1 MNPFRVSSL
10 VVALCCLVIALP
22 LALSAAA
29 DPPASPTWD
38 QAGAAYQKGDWSA
51 AATAYDAITKR
62 EPGSGRAWYRLATCY
77 AKLGKLDAA
86 IPAYLKAE
94 AIGQN
99 PLVRFDL
106 ACAYARS
113 GEKAKAM
120 EWLDKAASGGF
131 RSTERMKN
139 DPDLASVRGTDAFA
153 ALTHRVETNERPC
166 AHDPAYRQ
174 FDFWVGEWQVK
185 SPEGAPAGT
194 NSITIE
200 NGDCWVHEHWVG
212 MGGNGES
219 FNFYNPTTKKWH
231 QTWVDDQGQVA
242 EFDGALMNGA
252 MAMEG
257 YRQGTAGARIPA
269 RLTLT
274 PLPDGSVRQ
283 LGENSTDGGKTWTVL
298 YDLTYVRKGGDSGA
312 APSAPAKH

>member
-1 MNPFRVSSL
+1 MNRFRVHAAAVL
-10 VVALCCLVIALP
+10 ACL
-22 LALSAAA
+22 LALSTTPPRVASAAT
-29 DPPASPTWD
+29 DPAASPTWD
-38 QAGAAYQKGDWSA
+38 QAGAAFQKGDWKA
-51 AATAYDAITKR
+51 AADAYAAIAKR
-62 EPGSGRAWYRLATCY
+62 EPGSGRAWYRLATCN

-99 PLVRFDL
+99 PLVQFDL

-113 GEKAKAM
+113 GDKAKAM
-120 EWLDKAASGGF
+120 DWLDKAAAGGF

-139 DPDLASVRGTDAFA
+139 DPDIASLRGSEGFA
-153 ALTHRVETNERPC
+153 ALTLKVEANERPC
-166 AHDPAYRQ
+166 SHDPAYRQ

-185 SPEGAPAGT
+185 SREGAPAGT

-200 NGDCWVHEHWVG
+200 NGDCWVHEHWLSP
-212 MGGNGES
+212 GGNGES
-219 FNFYNPTTKKWH
+219 FNFYNPTTQKWH
-231 QTWVDDQGQVA
+231 QSWVDDQGQVA
-242 EFDGALMNGA
+242 EFDGGLKDGA

-274 PLPDGSVRQ
+274 PLPDGTVRQ
-283 LGENSTDGGKTWTVL
+283 LGENSTDGGKTWTIL
-298 YDLTYVRKGGDSGA
+298 YDLIYVRKAGG
-312 APSAPAKH
+312 